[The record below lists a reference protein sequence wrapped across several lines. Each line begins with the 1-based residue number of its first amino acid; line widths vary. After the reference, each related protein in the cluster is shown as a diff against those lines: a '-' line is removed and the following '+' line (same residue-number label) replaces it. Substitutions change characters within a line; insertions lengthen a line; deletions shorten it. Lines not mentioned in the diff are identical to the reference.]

1 MFCKKAGVLKNFEK
15 FSGKHLCQSL
25 FFHKIAG
32 LRTQVFTSTQKLWHK
47 CFPVNFMKLSRT
59 LFHRTPPDDLL
70 IPLKTSENQNFNDVF
85 RGIKRENWGKKG
97 QSKVLK

>member
-1 MFCKKAGVLKNFEK
+1 MFYKKAGVLKNFEK
-15 FSGKHLCQSL
+15 FNGKHLCQSL

-59 LFHRTPPDDLL
+59 LFSQNTTRRPFD
-70 IPLKTSENQNFNDVF
+70 PLENI
-85 RGIKRENWGKKG
+85 RKPK
-97 QSKVLK
+97 L